1 MEQHHNTL
9 AQLRASRW
17 VYLGAFLIPLVI
29 TCVVFWQLKIT
40 PFGRH
45 SLLFSDTG
53 AQYVPILEYLRS
65 TVTHGQFHLFS
76 FALGTGSSMVP
87 LLTYYVIS
95 PFNLL
100 ILLFP
105 AAQLPTAIA
114 WIVILKIGT
123 IGLTMA
129 IFLRRAFLRSGWS
142 LLLFST
148 AFSLCGFVAMYF
160 YDIMW
165 LDALIWLPIVALG
178 LHRIVSSHHFGLY
191 TASLTLTILSNYYL
205 GYMTCLFSLMYFI
218 YLTVEHQP
226 VPTPFKETWRMH
238 WPAIRQFIFGSLLAG
253 MMSMIV
259 LIPTAL
265 GMLQTGKSNFFVDN
279 YLPTPLFGPEVLAQF
294 GVGTTDFT
302 SHLYHAP
309 SLFMGTLMFLLLI
322 VYFVSPKIKAVEK
335 TRTMWL
341 LIAMGL
347 SLFVTVFNTI
357 WHMMQQPA
365 GFPFRNV
372 YFFTFLAIVTAYR
385 AWQTHP
391 DQTMN
396 DPQKILAL
404 LWGAGLLTIGFT
416 SAQFLPKLWEKLS
429 PSYNNDLY
437 LNSQPNFHLL
447 WLALGLL
454 LLNTMLIFVTEW
466 RPIRIGL
473 LGLIISCELGG
484 NFYIATHGMDFGSET
499 KFEKYFKKDSAIL
512 NKIDASS
519 TKFNLH
525 RVDYLHST
533 IGNAY
538 TGQYNHYNDP
548 LMFDYAGLSSYSSTL
563 DEQSRVFQH
572 DLGYFSP
579 NVRRISA
586 QGYTHLTDT
595 LFSVKY
601 RLNADNKHPVTH
613 LNSYA
618 GLGFAVPNKLA
629 DVQLRDQTALFNQQ
643 MILDA
648 LGAQPNTFARATVM
662 DISAHKATAKEAAR
676 AAVKRNRHQGPQ
688 YVQTFKL
695 RVNATGLLHAYS
707 PSTNVIYSSLLVNGK
722 KAKPLINADGMRYV
736 FKLGQHTKGDIVTV
750 SYITSRPQAGYGN
763 EFVSLD
769 QAKYVKLAQS
779 LKQQRFKLDRKSGV
793 TWLSGHVTGTSQRPL
808 LYVSIPDTPGWH
820 ATVNGKPV
828 KIRSAMHAQ
837 SIIPVVKNYRGMI
850 GVPIHVGK
858 NHVILKYTTPGLT
871 VGALL
876 SALGAAIFVFLL
888 IAGEWLRPLRRRKS
902 QRETDQS

>member
-1 MEQHHNTL
+1 MEQHHNAL
-9 AQLRASRW
+9 AKLRVSRW

-29 TCVVFWQLKIT
+29 MCVVFWQLKVT
-40 PFGRH
+40 PFGKH

-53 AQYVPILEYLRS
+53 AQYIPILEYLRS

-100 ILLFP
+100 IFLFP
-105 AAQLPTAIA
+105 AAQLPTAVA
-114 WIVILKIGT
+114 WIMILKIST

-129 IFLRRAFLRSGWS
+129 VFLRHAFLRSGWS

-165 LDALIWLPIVALG
+165 LDALIWLPLVALG
-178 LHRIVSSHHFGLY
+178 LHRIVSTHHFGLY
-191 TASLTLTILSNYYL
+191 TLSLTITIFSNYYL
-205 GYMTCLFSLMYFI
+205 GYMTCLFSVMYFI
-218 YLTVEHQP
+218 YLIVEHQP

-238 WPAIRQFIFGSLLAG
+238 WPAIRQFIIGSLLAG
-253 MMSMIV
+253 LMSMIV

-265 GMLQTGKSNFFVDN
+265 GMMLTGKSNFFVEN

-294 GVGTTDFT
+294 GVGTGNFNA
-302 SHLYHAP
+302 HLYHAP

-347 SLFVTVFNTI
+347 SLFVTLFNTI
-357 WHMMQQPA
+357 WHMFQQPA

-372 YFFTFLAIVTAYR
+372 YFFTFLALITAYR

-396 DPQKILAL
+396 DPQKFLAL
-404 LWGAGLLTIGFT
+404 LWGAGLLTIGFA
-416 SAQFLPKLWEKLS
+416 SAQFVPQLWS
-429 PSYNNDLY
+429 RFMPSYNNTLY
-437 LNSQPNFHLL
+437 ANSQPNFHLL

-454 LLNTMLIFVTEW
+454 LLNTMLVFITEW

-473 LGLIISCELGG
+473 MVLIISGELGS
-484 NFYIATHGMDFGSET
+484 NLYLASQGMDFGSET
-499 KFEKYFKKDSAIL
+499 KFEKYFKKDSAL
-512 NKIDASS
+512 LDKINASS

-538 TGQYNHYNDP
+538 SGPYNHYNDP
-548 LMFDYAGLSSYSSTL
+548 LMLDYAGLSSYSSTL

-601 RLNADNKHPVTH
+601 RLNANNRQPISKLD
-613 LNSYA
+613 SYA
-618 GLGFAVPNKLA
+618 GLGFAVPTKLA

-643 MILDA
+643 MILEA
-648 LGAQPNTFARATVM
+648 LGAKPDTLARATVL
-662 DISAHKATAKEAAR
+662 DVTSHKASATEGNRVAA
-676 AAVKRNRHQGPQ
+676 KRNAHTGPR

-695 RVNATGLLHAYS
+695 RVNATGLLHGYS
-707 PSTNVIYSSLLVNGK
+707 PTTNVIYSSLLVNGK
-722 KAKPLINADGMRYV
+722 KAKPMINADGTRYV
-736 FKLGQHTKGDIVTV
+736 FKLGQHTKGEVLTV
-750 SYITSRPQAGYGN
+750 SYVTTQPQVGYSN

-769 QAKYVKLAQS
+769 QAKYVSLAQS
-779 LKQQRFKLDRKSGV
+779 LKQQRFKLNRKSGV
-793 TWLSGHVTGTSQRPL
+793 TWLSGNVTGSAQRRL
-808 LYVSIPDTPGWH
+808 LYVSIPDTPGWQ

-858 NHVILKYTTPGLT
+858 NHVVLTYTTPGLKI
-871 VGALL
+871 GALL
-876 SALGAAIFVFLL
+876 SALGAAIFAFLV
-888 IAGEWLRPLRRRKS
+888 ITGEWRRSIRRKR
-902 QRETDQS
+902 REA

>member
-1 MEQHHNTL
+1 MEQHHNAL
-9 AQLRASRW
+9 AKLRVSRW

-29 TCVVFWQLKIT
+29 MCVVFWQLKVT
-40 PFGRH
+40 PFGKH

-53 AQYVPILEYLRS
+53 AQYIPILEYLRS

-100 ILLFP
+100 IFLFP
-105 AAQLPTAIA
+105 AAQLPTAVA
-114 WIVILKIGT
+114 WIMILKIST

-129 IFLRRAFLRSGWS
+129 IFLRHAFLRSGWS

-165 LDALIWLPIVALG
+165 LDALIWLPLVALG
-178 LHRIVSSHHFGLY
+178 LHRIVSTHHFGLY
-191 TASLTLTILSNYYL
+191 TVSLTITIFSNYYL
-205 GYMTCLFSLMYFI
+205 GYMTCLFSVMYFI
-218 YLTVEHQP
+218 YLIVEHQP
-226 VPTPFKETWRMH
+226 VPTPFRETWRMH
-238 WPAIRQFIFGSLLAG
+238 WPAIRQFFIGSLLAG
-253 MMSMIV
+253 LMSMIV

-265 GMLQTGKSNFFVDN
+265 GMLLTGKSNFFIEN

-294 GVGTTDFT
+294 GVGTGDFH

-347 SLFVTVFNTI
+347 SLFVTLFNTI
-357 WHMMQQPA
+357 WHMFQQPA

-372 YFFTFLAIVTAYR
+372 YFFTFLALITAYR

-396 DPQKILAL
+396 DPQKFLAL
-404 LWGAGLLTIGFT
+404 LWGAGLLTIGFV
-416 SAQFLPKLWEKLS
+416 SAQFIPQLWNRFM
-429 PSYNNDLY
+429 PSYNNELY
-437 LNSQPNFHLL
+437 ANSQPNFHLL

-454 LLNTMLIFVTEW
+454 LLNTMLVFITEW

-473 LGLIISCELGG
+473 MILIISGELGS
-484 NFYIATHGMDFGSET
+484 NLYLASRGMDFGSET
-499 KFEKYFKKDSAIL
+499 KFEKYFKKDTALLDRI
-512 NKIDASS
+512 NASS

-538 TGQYNHYNDP
+538 SGPYNHYNDP
-548 LMFDYAGLSSYSSTL
+548 LMLDYAGLSSYSSTL
-563 DEQSRVFQH
+563 DEQARVFQH

-586 QGYTHLTDT
+586 QGYTHLTDM

-601 RLNADNKHPVTH
+601 RLNANNRHPITK
-613 LNSYA
+613 LDSYA
-618 GLGFAVPNKLA
+618 GLGFAVPTKLA

-643 MILDA
+643 MVLDA
-648 LGAQPNTFARATVM
+648 LGAKPDTLARATVLGVT
-662 DISAHKATAKEAAR
+662 AHKASATEGKRVAA
-676 AAVKRNRHQGPQ
+676 KRNAHSGPR

-695 RVNATGLLHAYS
+695 RVNATGLLHGYS
-707 PSTNVIYSSLLVNGK
+707 PTTNVIYSSLQVNGK
-722 KAKPLINADGMRYV
+722 KAKPMINADGTRYV
-736 FKLGQHTKGDIVTV
+736 FKLGQHRKGEVVTV
-750 SYITSRPQAGYGN
+750 SYVTTQPEAGYSN

-769 QAKYVKLAQS
+769 QAKLVSLAQS
-779 LKQQRFKLDRKSGV
+779 LKQQRFKLSRKSGV
-793 TWLSGHVTGTSQRPL
+793 TWLSGSVKGSAQRRL
-808 LYVSIPDTPGWH
+808 LYVSIPNTPGWH
-820 ATVNGKPV
+820 ATVNGRPV

-850 GVPIHVGK
+850 GVPIHAGK
-858 NHVILKYTTPGLT
+858 NRVILTYTTPGLKS
-871 VGALL
+871 GALL
-876 SALGAAIFVFLL
+876 SALGAAIFAFLV
-888 IAGEWLRPLRRRKS
+888 IAGEWRRSIRRKR
-902 QRETDQS
+902 REE

>member
-1 MEQHHNTL
+1 MEQQHNTL
-9 AQLRASRW
+9 AKLRVSRW

-29 TCVVFWQLKIT
+29 MCVVFWQLKVT
-40 PFGRH
+40 PFGKH
-45 SLLFSDTG
+45 SLLISDTG
-53 AQYVPILEYLRS
+53 AQYIPILEYLRS
-65 TVTHGQFHLFS
+65 TVLHGQFHLFS
-76 FALGTGSSMVP
+76 FALGTGSSIVP

-95 PFNLL
+95 PFNFL
-100 ILLFP
+100 IFLFP
-105 AAQLPTAIA
+105 AAQLPTAVA

-129 IFLRRAFLRSGWS
+129 IFLRHAFLRSGWS

-178 LHRIVSSHHFGLY
+178 LHRIVSSNHFGLY
-191 TASLTLTILSNYYL
+191 TVSLTITIFSNYYL
-205 GYMTCLFSLMYFI
+205 GYMTCLFSVLYFI
-218 YLTVEHQP
+218 YLIVEHQP

-238 WPAIRQFIFGSLLAG
+238 WPAIRQFVFGSLLAG
-253 MMSMIV
+253 LMSMVV
-259 LIPTAL
+259 LIPTAM
-265 GMLQTGKSNFFVDN
+265 GMMLTGKSNFFVEN

-294 GVGTTDFT
+294 GVGTGDFHN
-302 SHLYHAP
+302 HLYHAP

-357 WHMMQQPA
+357 WHMFQQPA

-372 YFFTFLAIVTAYR
+372 YFFTFLALITAYR

-416 SAQFLPKLWEKLS
+416 SAQFVPKLWDQFM
-429 PSYNNDLY
+429 PSYNNSLY
-437 LNSQPNFHLL
+437 LHSQPNFHLL

-454 LLNTMLIFVTEW
+454 LLNTMLVFITEW
-466 RPIRIGL
+466 RPIRISL
-473 LGLIISCELGG
+473 MILIISGELGS
-484 NFYIATHGMDFGSET
+484 NLYLASQGMDFGSET
-499 KFEKYFKKDSAIL
+499 KFEKYFKRDSSLLDRI
-512 NKIDASS
+512 NASS
-519 TKFNLH
+519 TKSNLH

-533 IGNAY
+533 ISNAY
-538 TGQYNHYNDP
+538 TGPYNHYNDP
-548 LMFDYAGLSSYSSTL
+548 LMLDYAGLSSYSSTL

-572 DLGYFSP
+572 DLGYFSQ

-601 RLNADNKHPVTH
+601 RLNADNPHPVTK

-618 GLGFAVPNKLA
+618 GFGFAVPTKLA

-643 MILDA
+643 MILEA
-648 LGAQPNTFARATVM
+648 LGAQPDTLVRATTM
-662 DISAHKATAKEAAR
+662 DISTHKASVAEANR
-676 AAVKRNRHQGPQ
+676 AAAKNDRKSGHR

-695 RVNATGLLHAYS
+695 RVNATGLLHGYS
-707 PSTNVIYSSLLVNGK
+707 PAANVIYSSLLVNGK
-722 KAKPLINADGMRYV
+722 KAKPLINADGSRYV
-736 FKLGQHTKGDIVTV
+736 FKLGQHQKGEVVTV
-750 SYITSRPQAGYGN
+750 SYVTTRPEAGYSN

-769 QAKYVKLAQS
+769 QAKYVKLAKS
-779 LKQQRFKLDRKSGV
+779 LAQQRFKLSRKSGV
-793 TWLSGHVTGTSQRPL
+793 TWLSGNVQGSAQRRL

-858 NHVILKYTTPGLT
+858 NHVVLTYTTPGLR

-876 SALGAAIFVFLL
+876 SALGAAIFAFLV
-888 IAGEWLRPLRRRKS
+888 IAGEWVRPLKRRRQQKIS
-902 QRETDQS
+902 K